1 LVAAVVGGL
10 KRAPE
15 EAGLAEED
23 EEERSV
29 ALMLGLERVMTEPP
43 DSGREYGGGG
53 GGGGGRCTETVG
65 CKIEYDVVHL
75 QTSLLQL
82 FALLSSSTNN

>member
-43 DSGREYGGGG
+43 DYGREYAAAAAA
-53 GGGGGRCTETVG
+53 EV
-65 CKIEYDVVHL
+65 EDVPR
-75 QTSLLQL
+75 Q
-82 FALLSSSTNN
+82 

>member
-43 DSGREYGGGG
+43 DSAREYSGGG

-65 CKIEYDVVHL
+65 CKFNMTWCTFE
-75 QTSLLQL
+75 LLYFNYL
-82 FALLSSSTNN
+82 HYFNLILK